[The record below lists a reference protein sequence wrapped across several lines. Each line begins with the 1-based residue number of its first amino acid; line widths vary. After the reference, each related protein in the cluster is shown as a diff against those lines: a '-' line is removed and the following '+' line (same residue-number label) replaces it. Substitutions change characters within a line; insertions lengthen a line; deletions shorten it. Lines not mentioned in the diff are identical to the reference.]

1 MKDETRCRKQVFSG
15 RDVPGTLARYTVIPE
30 RYITPLPDGVP
41 SEILAPVMC
50 GGVTAYKAL
59 KVANLAKGSWVGI
72 SGAAGGVGLLAL
84 PYAKQMGHRPIAI
97 DGGEKRRLACMDAGA
112 EVYLNF
118 EKEGNLR
125 SAVLLQTDGKLCSA
139 IIVCAGATAAYE
151 EALNCLDYHG
161 TLVAVGIP
169 SPTSK
174 ISLHP
179 LPLIDYG
186 IRIVGSIAGDR
197 VDIAQAAEFVRKGL
211 VKPRITEIDVHELE
225 NYAGRMNELD
235 GKLLVRLGAKAG

>member
-1 MKDETRCRKQVFSG
+1 
-15 RDVPGTLARYTVIPE
+15 
-30 RYITPLPDGVP
+30 
-41 SEILAPVMC
+41 MC

-84 PYAKQMGHRPIAI
+84 SYAKQMGYQPIAI
-97 DGGEKRRLACMDAGA
+97 DGGEKRRLACMGAGA
-112 EVYLNF
+112 GVYLDF
-118 EKEGNLR
+118 EKEDNLR
-125 SAVLLQTDGKLCSA
+125 SAMHLQTNGKLCSA

-169 SPTSK
+169 PPTAK

-197 VDIAQAAEFVRKGL
+197 VDIAEAAEFVRKDL
-211 VKPRITEIDVHELE
+211 VKPRITEIGVHELE
-225 NYAGRMNELD
+225 NYAG
-235 GKLLVRLGAKAG
+235 